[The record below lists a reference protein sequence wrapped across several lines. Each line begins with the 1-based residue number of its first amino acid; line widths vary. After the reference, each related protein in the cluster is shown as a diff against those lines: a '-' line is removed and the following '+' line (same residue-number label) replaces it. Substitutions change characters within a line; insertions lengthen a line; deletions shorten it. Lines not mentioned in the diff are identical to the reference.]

1 MNVLTDNIIWRS
13 NQIMLES
20 SPPGSDQSPQEA
32 PIYCSPYR
40 SNVVNL
46 SATVENETI
55 DKNKKILIVDDE
67 LVTRAKLA
75 KILETSGYQCRTA
88 ECSAQARDALYENN
102 YHLVISD
109 INMPGESGVELISF
123 VLDNFPD
130 TAAIMISG
138 NGDSDFA
145 QSMLNIGVFDYI
157 IKPISRNN
165 VRISV
170 ANALRRQQL
179 ETSNRILRQD
189 LENKV
194 KERTQSLKQNIL
206 KMEMAL
212 NGIVRA
218 MAYTVETR
226 DPYTAGHQ
234 RRVADLAKAIAS
246 EIGSS
251 QEQQDA
257 ITVAAI
263 IHDLGKIS
271 IPAEI
276 LSKPTRLT
284 TNEFNLIKEHPQM
297 GYNIIKEIDFPWDV
311 ATIIK
316 QHHEKLDGS
325 GYPLGLKGNEILP
338 ESRVITVADV
348 VEAMASHRPYRP
360 ALGIESAL
368 EEIKKNKGKYYD
380 PMVADVCVGLF
391 KNNAFSFEE

>member
-1 MNVLTDNIIWRS
+1 MLKSSIPCS
-13 NQIMLES
+13 NHSI
-20 SPPGSDQSPQEA
+20 QEA
-32 PIYCSPYR
+32 SSNCTPYR

-46 SATVENETI
+46 SATAENETL
-55 DKNKKILIVDDE
+55 DNKNILVVDDE
-67 LVTRAKLA
+67 LVARTKLA

-88 ECSAQARDALYENN
+88 ECSAQARDALDEDS

-109 INMPGESGVELISF
+109 INMPGESGVEFVGF
-123 VLDNFPD
+123 VLEHFPD
-130 TAAIMISG
+130 TANIIISG

-145 QSMLNIGVFDYI
+145 QSMLNIGAYDYI
-157 IKPISRNN
+157 IKPIYRDN
-165 VRISV
+165 VLISV

-189 LENKV
+189 LETKV
-194 KERTQSLKQNIL
+194 QERTQSLQQSML
-206 KMEMAL
+206 KLEKTL
-212 NGIVRA
+212 NGIVKA

-234 RRVADLAKAIAS
+234 RRVANLTKAITS
-246 EIGSS
+246 EIGFS

-257 ITVAAI
+257 INVAAI
-263 IHDLGKIS
+263 THDLGKIS

-276 LSKPTRLT
+276 LSKPTKLT

-297 GYNIIKEIDFPWDV
+297 GYNIIKEIELPWDV
-311 ATIIK
+311 AKIIK

-360 ALGIESAL
+360 ALGIKIAL
-368 EEIKKNKGKYYD
+368 DEIKKNKGKYYD
-380 PMVADVCVGLF
+380 PMVADVCVRLF
-391 KNNAFSFEE
+391 ENNVFSFEE